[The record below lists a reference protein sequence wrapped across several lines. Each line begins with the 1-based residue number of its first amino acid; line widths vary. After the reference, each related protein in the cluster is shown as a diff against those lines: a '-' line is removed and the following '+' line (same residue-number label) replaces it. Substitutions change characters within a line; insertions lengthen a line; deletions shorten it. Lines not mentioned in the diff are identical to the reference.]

1 MKRDLCDVI
10 DAMLEVIPAHQGQDS
25 LIKALKSRQ
34 KSASYVAPE
43 MQPMWWELTYET
55 LSQYVF
61 SDVGSYRDYNDWVQH
76 LKDANEYWKEDVR
89 KAWVG
94 E

>member
-10 DAMLEVIPAHQGQDS
+10 DAMLEVIPVHQGQDS
-25 LIKALKSRQ
+25 LIAALKSRKQ
-34 KSASYVAPE
+34 SASYAAPE
-43 MQPMWWELTYET
+43 MQPMWWTLTYET

-61 SDVGSYRDYNDWVQH
+61 EDVDDYNDWVQY
-76 LKDANEYWKEDVR
+76 LKNSNQYWKEDLR
-89 KAWVG
+89 KIWVG